1 MATQM
6 DVAGI
11 LGAASRD
18 LCRVRDLDA
27 AASALERWAGVVVG
41 SRTAVALWLLEDD
54 GRLRNVFG
62 SPGVAP
68 RSKARRRMVL
78 RTSAPDVMD
87 VGPTRASALFPLLV
101 GDEAIGVMEVT
112 ASRGSL
118 RECLGPLEVLANQVG
133 VVAEHVG
140 RESRWS
146 SRVASMTRVLELGR
160 LLTESKTDEH
170 VVRSSVRCVRDVFH
184 VPVAGW
190 LAHETDGGTILWRF
204 VGSKG
209 IGNRQ
214 RELLGEG
221 DLEREQIL
229 ARFREATGRFE
240 TSLIESKRAVL
251 VLADAG
257 DDAPPILAPLAS
269 MIDEAME
276 RFEAKRQ
283 ISMRSRQFDLGLAIT
298 AHEIRGPLLGAR
310 AALES
315 VSADEVWSEA
325 NRDLLSRTQQELEE
339 LAGAADGLLRWASTA
354 QCLRARPL
362 NVVPV
367 IRSAVATVDPDA
379 HRVRVDAE
387 GPLRAKVNASQ
398 LRGAVA
404 NLIRNALA
412 YSPCD
417 GVVRVSA
424 SLADDWA
431 IIDVQDDG
439 PGIPEEMQASIFDP
453 FARGPASESTGG
465 SGLGLFIAR
474 RVVEAHGGSL
484 SLVDGSPTT
493 FRIQLPA
500 AHGRK
505 RRASASR
512 SSPSSRM
519 SEP

>member
-41 SRTAVALWLLEDD
+41 SRAAVALWLVEDE

-62 SPGVAP
+62 SPGVPP

-118 RECLGPLEVLANQVG
+118 RRCLGPLEVLANQVG

-146 SRVASMTRVLELGR
+146 SRLASLTRVLELGR

-170 VVRSSVRCVRDVFH
+170 VVRESVRCVRDAFH

-190 LAHETDGGTILWRF
+190 LVHETDGGVRWRF
-204 VGSKG
+204 VGSQG

-214 RELLGEG
+214 RELLAEG
-221 DLEREQIL
+221 DLKREQIP
-229 ARFREATGRFE
+229 ARFREATGCFE
-240 TSLIESKRAVL
+240 TSLIGSKRAVL

-257 DDAPPILAPLAS
+257 DDAPPILSPLAS

-315 VSADEVWSEA
+315 VQADEVWSEA
-325 NRDLLSRTQQELEE
+325 NRDLLSRTQGELEE
-339 LAGAADGLLRWASTA
+339 LAGTADGLLRWASTA
-354 QCLRARPL
+354 QCLRTRPL
-362 NVVPV
+362 DLVPL
-367 IRSAVATVDPDA
+367 IRSAVATVDPGA
-379 HRVRVDAE
+379 HRVRMEAE
-387 GPLRAKVNASQ
+387 GPLRAEVNASQ

-417 GVVRVSA
+417 GEVRVSVSSA
-424 SLADDWA
+424 GDSA
-431 IIDVQDDG
+431 IIDVQDEG
-439 PGIPEEMQASIFDP
+439 PGIPEEMQAPIFDP
-453 FARGPASESTGG
+453 FARGPASGSTGG

-474 RVVEAHGGSL
+474 RVVEAHDGSL
-484 SLVDGSPTT
+484 SIVNGSPTT

-500 AHGRK
+500 VHGRE
-505 RRASASR
+505 RR
-512 SSPSSRM
+512 SSVFPSSTTSRV

>member
-18 LCRVRDLDA
+18 LCRVQDLDA

-68 RSKARRRMVL
+68 RSEARRRMVL
-78 RTSAPDVMD
+78 RTSAPDVLD

-101 GDEAIGVMEVT
+101 GDEAIGVMGVT

-170 VVRSSVRCVRDVFH
+170 VVRSAVRCVRDVFP

-190 LAHETDGGTILWRF
+190 LAHETDGGILWRF
-204 VGSKG
+204 VGSQG

-214 RELLGEG
+214 RELLAEG
-221 DLEREQIL
+221 DLEREQIP
-229 ARFREATGRFE
+229 ARFREATGHFE
-240 TSLIESKRAVL
+240 TSLIGSKRAVL

-276 RFEAKRQ
+276 RVEAKRQ
-283 ISMRSRQFDLGLAIT
+283 ISMRYRQFDLGLAIT

-315 VSADEVWSEA
+315 VRADEVWSEA
-325 NRDLLSRTQQELEE
+325 NRDLLSRTQRELEE
-339 LAGAADGLLRWASTA
+339 LAGTADGLLRWASTA
-354 QCLRARPL
+354 QSLPARPL
-362 NVVPV
+362 DLVPL
-367 IRSAVATVDPDA
+367 IRSAATTVEPDA

-398 LRGAVA
+398 LRGAIA

-417 GVVRVSA
+417 GVVRVSV
-424 SLADDWA
+424 SSADDWA
-431 IIDVQDDG
+431 IIDVQDEG

-474 RVVEAHGGSL
+474 RVVEARGGSL

-500 AHGRK
+500 AHGREK
-505 RRASASR
+505 QAAASR
-512 SSPSSRM
+512 SSTTSPM
-519 SEP
+519 SQP